1 MILINSRISQ
11 SAPQIVQKTDEKIT
25 LKAEEIEEKMDSDD
39 SDQFQNSPKVPQKT
53 DEKSALK
60 NEEIEEKMDSVVID

>member
-11 SAPQIVQKTDEKIT
+11 SAPQIA
-25 LKAEEIEEKMDSDD
+25 LKCEEIEVKMNSDD

-60 NEEIEEKMDSVVID
+60 NEEIKEKMDSVVID